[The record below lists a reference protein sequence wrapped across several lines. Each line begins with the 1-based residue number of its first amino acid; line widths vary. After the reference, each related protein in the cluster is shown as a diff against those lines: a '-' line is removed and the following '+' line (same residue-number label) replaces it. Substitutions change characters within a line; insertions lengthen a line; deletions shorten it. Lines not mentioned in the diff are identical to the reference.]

1 MARPPSRRPG
11 QNRKAQ
17 YSLFVSYVV
26 AVTGALAGLLLI
38 IIAMFDPTG
47 FAAIRSAGAEITR
60 PVSSGLKELVSGVGT
75 IDERIAAFYRAGSQN
90 VSLRRQV
97 DINRTRL
104 IEAAAIEQENVRLK
118 KLLKLVEEE
127 KDEVATARLISS
139 SSSSTRRLA
148 RLNAGRMQGAYP
160 GMPVRA
166 PEGLIGRIYTAG
178 PNTSDVLLLT
188 DSSNVVPV
196 RRSTDNIAGISTG
209 ADDGSLQIKSLSA
222 GRNPFKPGDIL
233 VTSGTGGLYQ
243 PNIPVAIVVRIA
255 GDDAVAVPLASPAR
269 VEMVMVQRPFEESL
283 SRPTGT
289 AHPAA
294 SAAGPGVAANAAA
307 VPVADPA
314 SLTPAPATSADN
326 AASVAQ

>member
-17 YSLFVSYVV
+17 YSLFASYVV

-47 FAAIRSAGAEITR
+47 FAVIRSAGAEVTR
-60 PVSSGLKELVSGVGT
+60 PVSSGLKELVSGIGT
-75 IDERIAAFYRAGSQN
+75 VDERIAAFYKAGSQN

-97 DINRTRL
+97 DVNRTRL

-118 KLLKLVEEE
+118 KLLKLVDEE
-127 KDEVATARLISS
+127 KDEVVAARLISS

-148 RLNAGRMQGAYP
+148 RLNAGRAQGAYP

-178 PNTSDVLLLT
+178 LHTSDVLLLT

-209 ADDGSLQIKSLSA
+209 SDDGSLTVKSLTA

-233 VTSGTGGLYQ
+233 VTSGTGGIYQ

-255 GDDAVAVPLASPAR
+255 GDDAIAVPLASPAR
-269 VEMVMVQRPFEESL
+269 VEMVMVQRPFEASL
-283 SRPTGT
+283 SRPAGT
-289 AHPAA
+289 ATPGTPPRPA
-294 SAAGPGVAANAAA
+294 
-307 VPVADPA
+307 PVATSA
-314 SLTPAPATSADN
+314 PAPAAIDAAPPASDPTDN
-326 AASVAQ
+326 AASIAR

>member
-17 YSLFVSYVV
+17 YSLFASYVV

-60 PVSSGLKELVSGVGT
+60 PASSGLKELVSGIGT
-75 IDERIAAFYRAGSQN
+75 VDERIAAFYRAGSQN

-148 RLNAGRMQGAYP
+148 RLNAGRSQGAYP

-178 PNTSDVLLLT
+178 SNTSDVLLLT

-283 SRPTGT
+283 ARSPGT
-289 AHPAA
+289 SKQQSAGQQRAA
-294 SAAGPGVAANAAA
+294 
-307 VPVADPA
+307 PVALPPA
-314 SLTPAPATSADN
+314 TAPNSANIAPATSADN